1 MDFESTSYDFM
12 GDLFGCQ
19 HASGLDSDQLLPE
32 LTDGAPGAFEGM
44 VDLMASGGTV
54 ASGVSTD
61 QLASLLGVHEGTAS
75 MEHSC
80 SSDQVSFCG
89 MYSEAEIDKLHRDM
103 RDCEAA
109 VSSLQKD
116 VHHHEN
122 LVSLTDTPRGHDSGD
137 YDSEVDDL
145 KEVQSDLNRAI
156 YELREAQVRLRNAE

>member
-1 MDFESTSYDFM
+1 MDFGSASFDFV
-12 GDLFGCQ
+12 GDLYGCE
-19 HASGLDSDQLLPE
+19 HAVGIDADPLLPE
-32 LTDGAPGAFEGM
+32 MTDGVPGAFDE
-44 VDLMASGGTV
+44 MADWMTSGDIG

-89 MYSEAEIDKLHRDM
+89 MYSEAEIDKLHRDVQE
-103 RDCEAA
+103 REAA